1 MNTKKSKIGKRLGTM
16 SLTLGALVFSLGL
29 SAQSGQILHSPEY
42 IETTVGETFEVTV
55 NIDAGGDPV
64 SVIDVHMRFNPWELE
79 VVGVESLVN
88 NMSGLMIDPTFNNN
102 EGTISIGAFEIGDNL
117 PTGQFPMLNITF
129 MALSPT
135 ASAYVGH
142 PLNEFPRSLFAY
154 AGENMLSNIGP
165 LDINILPA
173 VVSSVEELNVGNEP
187 TLAVWPNPASDDVF
201 VRFELVSSGTVSVD
215 LLDASGKI
223 VADVYRGSAAA
234 GAPYRFDLD
243 VSDLS
248 TGMYLCRMITDEGVL
263 VERVVVRR

>member
-1 MNTKKSKIGKRLGTM
+1 MNTIKSKIGKHMGGLT
-16 SLTLGALVFSLGL
+16 LTLGAMVFSLGL

-55 NIDAGGDPV
+55 NIDAAGDPV

-79 VVGVESLVN
+79 VVSIESLVN
-88 NMSGLMIDPTFNNN
+88 NMGGMMIDPTFNNTD
-102 EGTISIGAFEIGDNL
+102 GTISIGAFEIGNNL
-117 PTGQFPMLNITF
+117 PTGQFPMMNITF

-142 PLNEFPRSLFAY
+142 PLNQFPRSIFAY
-154 AGENMLSNIGP
+154 AGENMLSSVGP
-165 LDINILPA
+165 LDIQILPA
-173 VVSSVEELNVGNEP
+173 VVSSVDDITAGDVS
-187 TLAVWPNPASDDVF
+187 TLAVWPNPASDDAF
-201 VRFELVSSGTVSVD
+201 VRFELVNSGAVSVD

-243 VSDLS
+243 VSQLS
-248 TGMYLCRMITDEGVL
+248 TGMYLCRMITNEGVL